1 MNLLGSAP
9 SEHLQTLHSLY
20 VTQIA
25 TLVWISE
32 PETTTGSGKKGV
44 VVGLALKEQE
54 VGEELSENERD
65 VFHGIMSLVRDMLKQ
80 PFGV

>member
-1 MNLLGSAP
+1 VNLLGSAP

-32 PETTTGSGKKGV
+32 PETAMGSGRKGV
-44 VVGLALKEQE
+44 VVGLALKKQE
-54 VGEELSENERD
+54 VGEGLSENERD
-65 VFHGIMSLVRDMLKQ
+65 VFYGIMSLVQDMLKQ